1 MYPVYSTEG
10 IILGSKDFG
19 EASRIFLV
27 FTREFGLI
35 RLQGQSIRKITSKL
49 RYQLEDYSLLKLEVI
64 KGKEIWRPVV
74 AEKILRF
81 SQNFKTIVNI
91 SKLVLRLCDLEEKNE
106 LLFEDLK
113 SGFLLLQKNELE
125 TKALEAVLVL
135 RILSHLGYIGDREL
149 LSFVQ
154 PTFDEDIFIKAKSNL
169 VRIIP
174 TINEALK
181 QSQL

>member
-1 MYPVYSTEG
+1 
-10 IILGSKDFG
+10 
-19 EASRIFLV
+19 
-27 FTREFGLI
+27 
-35 RLQGQSIRKITSKL
+35 
-49 RYQLEDYSLLKLEVI
+49 
-64 KGKEIWRPVV
+64 
-74 AEKILRF
+74 
-81 SQNFKTIVNI
+81 
-91 SKLVLRLCDLEEKNE
+91 
-106 LLFEDLK
+106 
-113 SGFLLLQKNELE
+113 FLLLQKNELE

>member
-113 SGFLLLQKNELE
+113 SGF
-125 TKALEAVLVL
+125 
-135 RILSHLGYIGDREL
+135 
-149 LSFVQ
+149 
-154 PTFDEDIFIKAKSNL
+154 
-169 VRIIP
+169 
-174 TINEALK
+174 
-181 QSQL
+181 